1 MKLTSLLALVILSAA
16 IVFPQQGGN
25 DTLSLLNKRFQAFEY
40 EKAIAA
46 ADSML
51 LTKEGLSKD
60 VLLEVYRIK
69 GISHF
74 SLLQDL
80 QSEESFSNILKLD
93 SSYVLDTAKTSPKIL
108 AFFNQ
113 VKNKFREELKEEER
127 LRARQDT
134 VFITKTIFDSE
145 AETRVKN
152 SVFRSLILPGWGHLY
167 SGHTTKGTILTI
179 LGGITLLSSAYFIYD
194 SDVKEDDYKK
204 AKSISDISDKYDK
217 YNNSYQLKNYSLIAL
232 AAVWLY
238 SQIDLLFI
246 SDTIQESNENAVP
259 EVGITG
265 SSVNFNFKMYF

>member
-16 IVFPQQGGN
+16 IVFPQHGGN